1 MQRLQLAE
9 TILAAYAGIK
19 PKLESKLLGWARGNL
34 DDIRGHLHSL
44 VHAGFLRET
53 PAAFLAEYPRYLK
66 ALGLRVERA
75 LADPV
80 KDQARMLEL
89 QPYSDAL
96 RLARERHAP
105 LPSAWLEF
113 QQDLEE
119 LRVQVF
125 AQELGTRRPVSHK
138 RLARQLEQANLQL
151 SPVKAA
157 S

>member
-1 MQRLQLAE
+1 
-9 TILAAYAGIK
+9 
-19 PKLESKLLGWARGNL
+19 
-34 DDIRGHLHSL
+34 
-44 VHAGFLRET
+44 
-53 PAAFLAEYPRYLK
+53 
-66 ALGLRVERA
+66 
-75 LADPV
+75 
-80 KDQARMLEL
+80 MLEL
-89 QPYSDAL
+89 QPYTEAL
-96 RLARERHAP
+96 RLARERHRQ

-151 SPVKAA
+151 SPAKAA